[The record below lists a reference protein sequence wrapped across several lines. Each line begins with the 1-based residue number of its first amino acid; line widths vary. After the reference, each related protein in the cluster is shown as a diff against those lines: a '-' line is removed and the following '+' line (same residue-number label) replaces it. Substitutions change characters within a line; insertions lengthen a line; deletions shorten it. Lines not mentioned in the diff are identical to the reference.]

1 MKTILISILTF
12 STFLT
17 VHLTSQDPLEVSIQ
31 RGEVIYEDFC
41 VTCHL
46 PHGQGIQNTY
56 PPLAKSDFLMEN
68 RKASIHLLK
77 YGINK
82 EIIVNGVTYNGNMP
96 AMELDDDEIA
106 DVMNY
111 ITNTWSN
118 TNSKMITETEV
129 ESIKK

>member
-12 STFLT
+12 SSFLT
-17 VHLTSQDPLEVSIQ
+17 LHLTSQDPLKVSIQ

-46 PHGQGIQNTY
+46 PNGQGIKNTY
-56 PPLAKSDFLMEN
+56 PPLAKSDFLMKN

-82 EIIVNGVTYNGNMP
+82 EIKVNGITYKGNMP
-96 AMELDDDEIA
+96 AMGLDDVEIA

-111 ITNTWSN
+111 ITNSWSN
-118 TNSKMITETEV
+118 TNSKMITEAEV
-129 ESIKK
+129 ESVKK

>member
-1 MKTILISILTF
+1 MRTILVSILTF
-12 STFLT
+12 TTFLT
-17 VHLTSQDPLEVSIQ
+17 VHLTGQDPLEVSIQ

-46 PHGQGIQNTY
+46 PNGQGIKNTY

-68 RKASIHLLK
+68 RKTSIHLLK

-82 EIIVNGVTYNGNMP
+82 KIKVNGITYNGNMP
-96 AMELDDDEIA
+96 AMGLDNDEIA

-111 ITNTWSN
+111 ITNSWSN
-118 TNSKMITETEV
+118 TNSKMITEAEV
-129 ESIKK
+129 ESVKK